1 MPDEDNSPVIRTDIP
16 HSARVWNYWM
26 GGNDYY
32 EIDRIAGDAGIE
44 IDPEIVT
51 MAVQSRQFLI
61 RAVQYLAGD
70 AGLRQFLDIGTGLP
84 TVQNTHEIAQA
95 VAAESKV
102 VYIDNDPMVLVRSG
116 ALLTDTAGA
125 GVTTY
130 IAADYNDPERIVAE
144 AQHILNLD
152 QPVGVMFMGVL
163 GHTASYKDVSHI
175 VQTVLAAVPS
185 GSYLAVWDGTDDS
198 ADYVKLCDNY
208 TGTGGAPYL
217 PRPKEQIR
225 DIFDGLELVEPGF
238 VSITQWRTDTTEKA
252 LTRPISAYC
261 AVARKP

>member
-61 RAVQYLAGD
+61 RAVRYLAGD

-84 TVQNTHEIAQA
+84 TVQNTHEVAQGI
-95 VAAESKV
+95 AAESKV
-102 VYIDNDPMVLVRSG
+102 VYIDNDPMVLVQSSATTR
-116 ALLTDTAGA
+116 A

-130 IAADYNDPERIVAE
+130 IEADCNDPERIVAE
-144 AQHILNLD
+144 AQHVLD
-152 QPVGVMFMGVL
+152 FDRPVGVMFMGVL
-163 GHTASYKDVSHI
+163 GHATSYADVSRI
-175 VQTVLAAVPS
+175 VRTVLAAVPS
-185 GSYLAVWDGTDDS
+185 GSYLVVWDGTDDS

-225 DIFDGLELVEPGF
+225 DLFDGLELVEPGF
-238 VSITQWRTDTTEKA
+238 VSITQWRTDTMEKA